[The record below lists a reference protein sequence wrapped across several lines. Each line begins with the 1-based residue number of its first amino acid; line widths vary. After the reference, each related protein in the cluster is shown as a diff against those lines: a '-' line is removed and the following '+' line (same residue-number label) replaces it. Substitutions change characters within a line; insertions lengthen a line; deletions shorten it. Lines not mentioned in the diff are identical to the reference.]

1 MAPIRKFDSK
11 NDYYKL
17 LEVDD
22 FASVKDMGIPGRHA
36 PWYLYPRIEVMASNS
51 DNLGG
56 AAYLLPFD

>member
-22 FASVKDMGIPGRHA
+22 FASVKDMGIPGS
-36 PWYLYPRIEVMASNS
+36 ICTMVSQ
-51 DNLGG
+51 G
-56 AAYLLPFD
+56 